1 MHPGDAAL
9 SPIPDVPSGD
19 EMSDHGTP
27 KRHPR
32 DGAKVSVFIHLQGL
46 GSSQLA
52 NNLVN
57 EINQVP
63 CSDNSIAKILNS
75 RLQRKSHMRP
85 CTGLLKYFILN
96 RLQSKTKCLKSIV

>member
-32 DGAKVSVFIHLQGL
+32 DGAKVSFFIHLQGL
-46 GSSQLA
+46 GSPQIA
-52 NNLVN
+52 NHLVN
-57 EINQVP
+57 EFYQGPWYV
-63 CSDNSIAKILNS
+63 DVVV
-75 RLQRKSHMRP
+75 
-85 CTGLLKYFILN
+85 LKYY
-96 RLQSKTKCLKSIV
+96 SPSITQAKVLFTTFAFCE

>member
-57 EINQVP
+57 EINQ
-63 CSDNSIAKILNS
+63 
-75 RLQRKSHMRP
+75 
-85 CTGLLKYFILN
+85 GLCHVNVAVLKYCS
-96 RLQSKTKCLKSIV
+96 SKITQAKFAFTNFASCE

>member
-57 EINQVP
+57 KINQGP
-63 CSDNSIAKILNS
+63 CSVNV
-75 RLQRKSHMRP
+75 MV
-85 CTGLLKYFILN
+85 LKYYSPNIKQAKFSFKTFAS
-96 RLQSKTKCLKSIV
+96 SK

>member
-52 NNLVN
+52 NYLVN
-57 EINQVP
+57 EINPGTYYVIYNVCQ
-63 CSDNSIAKILNS
+63 AK
-75 RLQRKSHMRP
+75 
-85 CTGLLKYFILN
+85 LL
-96 RLQSKTKCLKSIV
+96 

>member
-32 DGAKVSVFIHLQGL
+32 DGAKVSVFIYLQGL
-46 GSSQLA
+46 GSFQIA
-52 NNLVN
+52 NHLVN
-57 EINQVP
+57 EFNQGP
-63 CSDNSIAKILNS
+63 CYV
-75 RLQRKSHMRP
+75 HFVV
-85 CTGLLKYFILN
+85 LKYYLPNI
-96 RLQSKTKCLKSIV
+96 SKAKFSFTTFASGE